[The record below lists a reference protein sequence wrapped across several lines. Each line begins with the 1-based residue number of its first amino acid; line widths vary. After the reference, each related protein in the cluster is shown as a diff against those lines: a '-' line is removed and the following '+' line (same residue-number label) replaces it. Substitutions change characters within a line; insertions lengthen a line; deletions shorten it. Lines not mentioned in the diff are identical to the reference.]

1 MACHVHDKFMQTK
14 LSHYGQISFAQF
26 VTARTCERD
35 GTILI
40 CHFTTTFCVTD
51 LPVMTSVTT
60 RLKDSTASL

>member
-1 MACHVHDKFMQTK
+1 MICHIHDKFIQMK

-26 VTARTCERD
+26 VTTRMCEGD

-40 CHFTTTFCVTD
+40 CHFTATFCVTD